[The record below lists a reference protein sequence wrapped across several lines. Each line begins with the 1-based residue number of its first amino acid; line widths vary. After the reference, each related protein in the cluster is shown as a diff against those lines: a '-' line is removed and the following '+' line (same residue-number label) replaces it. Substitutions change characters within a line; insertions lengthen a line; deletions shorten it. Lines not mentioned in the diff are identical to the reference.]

1 LSAIVITPGI
11 VAPRRAGL
19 GGDPGRGG
27 VVEAERLGDDGSWS
41 LEDELA
47 QRGGPAGQAGDAEI
61 TDELGE
67 GADAQRLTRRLD
79 YRS

>member
-1 LSAIVITPGI
+1 
-11 VAPRRAGL
+11 
-19 GGDPGRGG
+19 
-27 VVEAERLGDDGSWS
+27 